1 MASGDHLLLPRAAV
15 LLLLIYASTASE
27 VEDFSAPLDN
37 EQLLTAS
44 IAAVAEYNHRLA
56 RNDWNETLRL
66 FIKMTEEGIDYE
78 SSTMVPLFN
87 LCASLPAL
95 EVGKMLCSIVLKRCF
110 SYNNAAVDS
119 VIVDMSWKLNMEK
132 AKKSFDSYKQMKNEN
147 LKPNVVTFL
156 SLISASR
163 HNGLVEKELNCFI
176 SLVLDHG
183 IEPCAEHDSRMVDL
197 LGRAGFLEEAIE
209 LIDKMPLEAEVST

>member
-1 MASGDHLLLPRAAV
+1 
-15 LLLLIYASTASE
+15 
-27 VEDFSAPLDN
+27 
-37 EQLLTAS
+37 
-44 IAAVAEYNHRLA
+44 
-56 RNDWNETLRL
+56 
-66 FIKMTEEGIDYE
+66 
-78 SSTMVPLFN
+78 
-87 LCASLPAL
+87 
-95 EVGKMLCSIVLKRCF
+95 
-110 SYNNAAVDS
+110 
-119 VIVDMSWKLNMEK
+119 MEK

-209 LIDKMPLEAEVST
+209 LIDKMPLEAEVGQSFDSHKGFHLFVYPSPLVALSRRRDLRRIPLYFVSVPAADHRGISVESASRRGRRGSLSFAGLSSQRGERHLEVFFA